1 VWDAVGAAI
10 GPSPLSGGVLW
21 AGSFLNT
28 TIATLSVDGNGA
40 NWRYGQY
47 LEHIGDQSA
56 EIEEEPVMD
65 DLDQRLIAE
74 LRVNARASVPTL
86 AAILGVARGTV
97 QARLNKLVASG
108 VIAGFTVKLRES
120 RPDAMVRGVM
130 MIELA
135 GRNIKP
141 AVASLRRN
149 PGFVAVHTTNGIW
162 DLIAEIE
169 VPGLAEFN
177 SVVTAVRSMDGV
189 AKSET
194 HLFLGPA

>member
-1 VWDAVGAAI
+1 MSLLLTETIQTGDIDSILDKSAVGL
-10 GPSPLSGGVLW
+10 PK
-21 AGSFLNT
+21 
-28 TIATLSVDGNGA
+28 
-40 NWRYGQY
+40 
-47 LEHIGDQSA
+47 SA
-56 EIEEEPVMD
+56 EGRVD

-74 LRVNARASVPTL
+74 LRVNARATVPAL
-86 AAILGVARGTV
+86 ASILGVARGTV
-97 QARLNKLVASG
+97 QARLNKLVAAG
-108 VIAGFTVKLRES
+108 VIAGFTVKLREN
-120 RPDAMVRGVM
+120 RPDALVRGVM

-149 PGFVAVHTTNGIW
+149 PGFAALHTTNGTW

-169 VPGLAEFN
+169 VPDLADFN
-177 SVVTAVRSMDGV
+177 AVVTAVRSMDGV

>member
-1 VWDAVGAAI
+1 
-10 GPSPLSGGVLW
+10 
-21 AGSFLNT
+21 LNT
-28 TIATLSVDGNGA
+28 TIATLPVDGNGA
-40 NWRYGQY
+40 NWRYGQN
-47 LEHIGDQSA
+47 LEHVGDQSA
-56 EIEEEPVMD
+56 EIEEQPVMD

>member
-1 VWDAVGAAI
+1 VGRGLA
-10 GPSPLSGGVLW
+10 
-21 AGSFLNT
+21 FTT
-28 TIATLSVDGNGA
+28 TIDTEAVDGNNA

-47 LEHIGDQSA
+47 SEQIRSSFA
-56 EIEEEPVMD
+56 EIGNKSSMD

-86 AAILGVARGTV
+86 ATILGVARGTV
-97 QARLNKLVASG
+97 QARLNKLVAAG
-108 VIAGFTVKLRES
+108 VIAGFTVKLREN
-120 RPDAMVRGVM
+120 RPDEMVRGVM

-149 PGFVAVHTTNGIW
+149 PGFAAVHTTNGIW

-169 VPGLAEFN
+169 VPSLAEFN
-177 SVVTAVRSMDGV
+177 TVVTAVRSMDGV

>member
-1 VWDAVGAAI
+1 
-10 GPSPLSGGVLW
+10 
-21 AGSFLNT
+21 
-28 TIATLSVDGNGA
+28 
-40 NWRYGQY
+40 
-47 LEHIGDQSA
+47 
-56 EIEEEPVMD
+56 MD

-74 LRVNARASVPTL
+74 LRVNARASVPVL
-86 AAILGVARGTV
+86 AGILGVARGTV

-108 VIAGFTVKLRES
+108 VIAGFTVKLREF

-141 AVASLRRN
+141 AIAALRRN
-149 PGFVAVHTTNGIW
+149 PGFAAVHTTNGLW
-162 DLIAEIE
+162 DLIAEIQ
-169 VPGLAEFN
+169 VADLGDFN
-177 SVVTAVRSMDGV
+177 TVVSAVRSMDGV